1 MDISL
6 PLIIII
12 MPGEFQFTYVTCPQF
27 LTQLNKNFKKLG
39 CLQNLA
45 QIFKHSLDQAHEQQ
59 NAVVKGKGGIIG
71 LTESP
76 VALQCWLICG
86 RELDVSPNF
95 KAKWN
100 MGRLSPQIFFIM
112 NKQQV
117 NCLVDVIS
125 DLVIP

>member
-1 MDISL
+1 M
-6 PLIIII
+6 
-12 MPGEFQFTYVTCPQF
+12 TCPQF

-71 LTESP
+71 LTESL

-86 RELDVSPNF
+86 RELARCISEFQSEMEYGKISSTDF
-95 KAKWN
+95 LHHEQAT
-100 MGRLSPQIFFIM
+100 GELSGGCNQ
-112 NKQQV
+112 
-117 NCLVDVIS
+117 
-125 DLVIP
+125 